1 MADGGASTFIM
12 LITGLL
18 ISSSVSALLITEW
31 SAMARTAAQKTQ
43 QGITFTGE
51 LGLDFAGDPMM
62 VDVDTS
68 RFDAKSITFYLQNTG
83 IHPLDEQ
90 LIAVLVNGEAPT
102 SVSATI
108 TGTTWDPNEL
118 AEIVIEDTSYG
129 TTPFASGEDV
139 NLYAIAT
146 SEVVG
151 GMSSS
156 ASMNVEVRL
165 S

>member
-31 SAMARTAAQKTQ
+31 SAMARTAQKNQ

-68 RFDAKSITFYLQNTG
+68 GSTPSITFYLQNTG
-83 IHPLDEQ
+83 IHPLDELAYSEAS
-90 LIAVLVNGEAPT
+90 LIAIVSSP
-102 SVSATI
+102 VSART
-108 TGTTWDPNEL
+108 
-118 AEIVIEDTSYG
+118 
-129 TTPFASGEDV
+129 
-139 NLYAIAT
+139 
-146 SEVVG
+146 
-151 GMSSS
+151 
-156 ASMNVEVRL
+156 
-165 S
+165 

>member
-1 MADGGASTFIM
+1 M
-12 LITGLL
+12 
-18 ISSSVSALLITEW
+18 
-31 SAMARTAAQKTQ
+31 
-43 QGITFTGE
+43 
-51 LGLDFAGDPMM
+51 DFAGDPMM

-68 RFDAKSITFYLQNTG
+68 GSTPSITFYLQNTG

-90 LIAVLVNGEAPT
+90 LIAVLVNGQAPT
-102 SVSATI
+102 NTTATI
-108 TGTTWDPNEL
+108 TGPTWDSNEL
-118 AEIVIEDTSYG
+118 AEIVVEDSSYG
-129 TTPFASGEDV
+129 TAPFATGDDV
-139 NLYAIAT
+139 KLYAIVT